1 MPPISSQHHDNYE
14 YNPNFNPNDGD
25 PNTTPVP
32 SDWQILNE
40 ENVAMSQNNIW
51 DDGESTTSNISE
63 TNNYSNVIFKNSDWL
78 YKLSPRIR
86 ISHVIADGATA
97 FVYQYRGET
106 AQYQLN
112 FARFEQGI
120 KNMQSL
126 LVNKYEYIRST
137 YIPRTPSQV
146 LDLNPRVM

>member
-1 MPPISSQHHDNYE
+1 MVRSPDNGYLLQP
-14 YNPNFNPNDGD
+14 YHNKSYSIKFDYYTFPTDLSAH
-25 PNTTPVP
+25 
-32 SDWQILNE
+32 SD
-40 ENVAMSQNNIW
+40 
-51 DDGESTTSNISE
+51 TTSIPARFDA
-63 TNNYSNVIFKNSDWL
+63 VI
-78 YKLSPRIR
+78 
-86 ISHVIADGATA
+86 VDGATA

-106 AQYQLN
+106 GQYQLN

-126 LVNKYEYIRST
+126 LINKYEYVKST

>member
-1 MPPISSQHHDNYE
+1 
-14 YNPNFNPNDGD
+14 
-25 PNTTPVP
+25 
-32 SDWQILNE
+32 
-40 ENVAMSQNNIW
+40 MSQRL
-51 DDGESTTSNISE
+51 DPVGAL
-63 TNNYSNVIFKNSDWL
+63 K
-78 YKLSPRIR
+78 
-86 ISHVIADGATA
+86 ATA

-126 LVNKYEYIRST
+126 LVNKYEYVRST
-137 YIPRTPSQV
+137 FIPRTPSHV